1 MVNLMASEQR
11 FHELIGRAIADAS
24 FRSKLATD
32 PKKAAQDAG
41 VELTEQQIA
50 YLKTIDLKS
59 VSEILDRRT
68 SKTVR

>member
-1 MVNLMASEQR
+1 MVNLMASEQQ
-11 FHELIGRAIADAS
+11 FHELIGRAITDAS
-24 FRSKLATD
+24 FRAKLGKD

-50 YLKTIDLKS
+50 YLKATDLKS
-59 VSEILDRRT
+59 VSEALDRRT